1 MRKTHEKG
9 MEYESPSMRF
19 ASLRLL
25 QILCTSKMSGITEDL
40 SFNEDAS
47 LWFQG
52 TEDMED
58 GTANWF

>member
-9 MEYESPSMRF
+9 MEYVSPSVRF
-19 ASLRLL
+19 ASLHLL

-40 SFNEDAS
+40 LFCDDAD

-58 GTANWF
+58 GYAAWF